1 MEYASVRNV
10 IISLFSLICIYLLW
24 PYIAVFTLYVA
35 LQTGDIAGVEERV
48 DWSSF
53 KKELRIDLNNL
64 IEIKL
69 KQSLNKKMQL
79 NFDSMTLSEQIS
91 DKIATP
97 EGLIY
102 LFNKPNEFIEQIRQ
116 IVKNSLPLEAAKK
129 KSTAKKKSFNPPAV
143 KKKSL
148 ELEGPN
154 FPHLFEHIKYAFFTE
169 PDSFRLSFNETK
181 LSFTMDWRLQGFFWK
196 LVRLKIPIKKIL
208 E

>member
-169 PDSFRLSFNETK
+169 PDSFRLSFNEAK

>member
-1 MEYASVRNV
+1 MRNV

-79 NFDSMTLSEQIS
+79 NFDSLDLAEQIS

-97 EGLIY
+97 EGVIY

-116 IVKNSLPLEAAKK
+116 IFTNALPLEKINPINPPAAE
-129 KSTAKKKSFNPPAV
+129 KKSF
-143 KKKSL
+143 

-154 FPHLFEHIKYAFFTE
+154 FPNLFERIKYAFFTE
-169 PDSFRLSFNETK
+169 PDSFRLSFNEAG
-181 LSFTMDWRLQGFFWK
+181 LSFTIEWRIQGIFWK
-196 LVRLKIPIKKIL
+196 VVRLEIPIKKI
-208 E
+208 

>member
-1 MEYASVRNV
+1 MRNV
-10 IISLFSLICIYLLW
+10 IISLFSLICIYLLS

-35 LQTGDIAGVEERV
+35 LQTGDIAGVKERV
-48 DWSSF
+48 DWPSF

-69 KQSLNKKMQL
+69 KQSLNKKLQL

-102 LFNKPNEFIEQIRQ
+102 LFNKPNEF
-116 IVKNSLPLEAAKK
+116 NEA
-129 KSTAKKKSFNPPAV
+129 
-143 KKKSL
+143 
-148 ELEGPN
+148 
-154 FPHLFEHIKYAFFTE
+154 
-169 PDSFRLSFNETK
+169 K

-196 LVRLKIPIKKIL
+196 LVRLKIPIKKN
-208 E
+208 

>member
-1 MEYASVRNV
+1 M
-10 IISLFSLICIYLLW
+10 ICIYLLW
-24 PYIAVFTLYVA
+24 PYIAILSLYVA

-116 IVKNSLPLEAAKK
+116 ILTFTNALPLEKINSPVAE
-129 KSTAKKKSFNPPAV
+129 
-143 KKKSL
+143 KKSL
-148 ELEGPN
+148 KLEGPN

-169 PDSFRLSFNETK
+169 PDSFRLSFNEAK
-181 LSFTMDWRLQGFFWK
+181 LSFTMDWRLQGFFFK
-196 LVRLKIPIKKIL
+196 LVRLKIPIKKI
-208 E
+208 

>member
-1 MEYASVRNV
+1 MRNV
-10 IISLFSLICIYLLW
+10 IISLFSLTCIYLLW
-24 PYIAVFTLYVA
+24 PYIAVLSLYVA

-64 IEIKL
+64 IKIRL
-69 KQSLNKKMQL
+69 KESLNKNMQL
-79 NFDSMTLSEQIS
+79 NFDSLNLAEQIS

-97 EGLIY
+97 EGVIY

-116 IVKNSLPLEAAKK
+116 IFKTTLLLEA
-129 KSTAKKKSFNPPAV
+129 AKKKSFNPPAA
-143 KKKSL
+143 KKKPL

-169 PDSFRLSFNETK
+169 PDSFRLSFNENK
-181 LSFTMDWRLQGFFWK
+181 LSFTLGWRLQGFFWK
-196 LVRLKIPIKKIL
+196 LVRLKIPIKKI
-208 E
+208 

>member
-1 MEYASVRNV
+1 MRNV

-79 NFDSMTLSEQIS
+79 NFNSMTLSEQIS

-129 KSTAKKKSFNPPAV
+129 KSTAKTKSFNPPAA

-154 FPHLFEHIKYAFFTE
+154 FSHLFEHIKYAFFTE
-169 PDSFRLSFNETK
+169 LDSFRLSFNEAK

-196 LVRLKIPIKKIL
+196 LVRLKIPIKKI
-208 E
+208 

>member
-1 MEYASVRNV
+1 MRNV

-64 IEIKL
+64 IEIRL
-69 KQSLNKKMQL
+69 KESLNKKMQL
-79 NFDSMTLSEQIS
+79 NFDSLTLSEQIS
-91 DKIATP
+91 EKIATP

-102 LFNKPNEFIEQIRQ
+102 LFNKPNEFITQIRQ
-116 IVKNSLPLEAAKK
+116 IFKTALPLEKVNQI
-129 KSTAKKKSFNPPAV
+129 NPPAAE
-143 KKKSL
+143 KKSL
-148 ELEGPN
+148 KLDGPN

-169 PDSFRLSFNETK
+169 PDSFRLSFNEAK
-181 LSFTMDWRLQGFFWK
+181 LSFTMDWRLQGLFWK
-196 LVRLKIPIKKIL
+196 LVRLKIPIKNI
-208 E
+208 

>member
-1 MEYASVRNV
+1 VRNV
-10 IISLFSLICIYLLW
+10 IISLFSLTCIYLLW
-24 PYIAVFTLYVA
+24 PYIAVLSLYVA
-35 LQTGDIAGVEERV
+35 LQTGDIEGVEERV

-64 IEIKL
+64 IKIRL
-69 KQSLNKKMQL
+69 KESLNKNMQL
-79 NFDSMTLSEQIS
+79 NFDSLNLAEQIS

-97 EGLIY
+97 EGVIY

-116 IVKNSLPLEAAKK
+116 IFKTTLLLEA
-129 KSTAKKKSFNPPAV
+129 AKKKSFNPPAA
-143 KKKSL
+143 KKKPL

-169 PDSFRLSFNETK
+169 PDSFRLSFNESK

-196 LVRLKIPIKKIL
+196 LVRLKIPIKKI
-208 E
+208 

>member
-1 MEYASVRNV
+1 MRNV

-35 LQTGDIAGVEERV
+35 LQTGDIAGVQERV

-79 NFDSMTLSEQIS
+79 NFDSLTLSEQIS

-116 IVKNSLPLEAAKK
+116 IAKNAPPLEA
-129 KSTAKKKSFNPPAV
+129 AKKKSFNPPAT

-148 ELEGPN
+148 VLEGPN
-154 FPHLFEHIKYAFFTE
+154 FPHLFEHIKYAFFTK
-169 PDSFRLSFNETK
+169 PDSFRLSFNEAK

-196 LVRLKIPIKKIL
+196 LVRLKIPIKKI
-208 E
+208 EE

>member
-1 MEYASVRNV
+1 MRNV
-10 IISLFSLICIYLLW
+10 IISLFSLAFIYLLW
-24 PYIAVFTLYVA
+24 PYIAVFSLYVA

-116 IVKNSLPLEAAKK
+116 IVKNALQLEAAKK
-129 KSTAKKKSFNPPAV
+129 IHLTRLLPKKNHWNSRVRTFHIYLSILNMHFLPSLTAS
-143 KKKSL
+143 
-148 ELEGPN
+148 
-154 FPHLFEHIKYAFFTE
+154 
-169 PDSFRLSFNETK
+169 D
-181 LSFTMDWRLQGFFWK
+181 
-196 LVRLKIPIKKIL
+196 
-208 E
+208 

>member
-1 MEYASVRNV
+1 MRNV

-129 KSTAKKKSFNPPAV
+129 KSFNPPAA

-169 PDSFRLSFNETK
+169 PDSFRLSFNEAK

-196 LVRLKIPIKKIL
+196 LVRLKIPIKKI
-208 E
+208 

>member
-1 MEYASVRNV
+1 VRNV
-10 IISLFSLICIYLLW
+10 IISLFSLTCIYLLW
-24 PYIAVFTLYVA
+24 PYIAVLSLYVA

-69 KQSLNKKMQL
+69 KESLKKKMQL
-79 NFDSMTLSEQIS
+79 NYDSLTLSEQIS
-91 DKIATP
+91 EKFATP

-102 LFNKPNEFIEQIRQ
+102 LFHKPNEFIEQIRQ
-116 IVKNSLPLEAAKK
+116 IFTNALPLEKINPINPPAAE
-129 KSTAKKKSFNPPAV
+129 KKSF
-143 KKKSL
+143 

-169 PDSFRLSFNETK
+169 PDSFRLSFNEAG

-196 LVRLKIPIKKIL
+196 LVRLKIPIKKF
-208 E
+208 

>member
-1 MEYASVRNV
+1 MRNV
-10 IISLFSLICIYLLW
+10 IISLFSLTCIYLLW
-24 PYIAVFTLYVA
+24 PYIAVLSLYFA

-48 DWSSF
+48 DWSSL
-53 KKELRIDLNNL
+53 KKELRVDLDNL

-69 KQSLNKKMQL
+69 KESLNKKMQL
-79 NFDSMTLSEQIS
+79 NLDSLKLSKQIS
-91 DKIATP
+91 EKIATP

-116 IVKNSLPLEAAKK
+116 IVKNALPLEAAKK
-129 KSTAKKKSFNPPAV
+129 KSLQKSFNPPAA

-169 PDSFRLSFNETK
+169 PDSFRLSFNEAK

-196 LVRLKIPIKKIL
+196 LVRLKIPIKKI
-208 E
+208 

>member
-1 MEYASVRNV
+1 MRNV

-169 PDSFRLSFNETK
+169 PDSFRLSFNEAK